1 MQRRLRRAAM
11 DAGVTLVAPETVF
24 LSADTRLGRDVVVEP
39 NVTFCGGVTVG
50 EGARIC
56 SFSHLEGAAVGAGAR
71 VGPFARLRPG
81 AVLEE
86 EVHVGNF
93 VEVKA
98 ARLGAGAKANHL
110 SYIGDSDIGA
120 RTNIGAGTITCNYDG
135 VNKSR
140 TIIGEGA
147 FIGSNTA
154 LVAPVTVGDGAIV
167 AAGSVIVQ
175 RCPSGRAVDRP
186 RAAGGQARTRGRD
199 PGATTEEE
207 LMCGIIGI
215 IASDMVASG
224 LLEGLRRLEYRGY
237 DSAGIATLVDGRIEC
252 RRAEGKLAN
261 LARRLDHQ
269 PVQGAIGIGH
279 TRWATHG
286 LPTETNAHPIAT
298 GRVAVVHNGIIENF
312 QALRQE
318 LEGLGH
324 AFRTD
329 TDTEAVAILATHFLE
344 QGLSPREAV
353 AKTLARLD
361 GAFALAFLFA
371 GEHDLLIG
379 ARRGSPLAIGYGDG
393 EMFLGSDA
401 LALAPLTR
409 RITYLEE
416 GDWAVVTSRAVTIFD
431 AANNEVQRPIRESAA
446 SGALI
451 GKGNYRH
458 FMLKEIFE
466 QPAVI
471 GDTLNALINPA
482 TRTVH
487 LPELPFE
494 LGELERVTMIACG
507 TAYHACIVA
516 KYWLER
522 IARISVEIDIASEF
536 RYRAPAMPRGGAAI
550 FVSQSGET
558 ADTLAALRY
567 AKAQGQKIIAVVN
580 QPESSIARE
589 ADVVL
594 PTLAGPEIGV
604 ASTKAFT
611 TQLAVLASFTV
622 ALARAR
628 GAISHSRE
636 AELVGVMTEIP
647 SRASDVLNH
656 DERIRE
662 IAVEIAE
669 ARDVL
674 YLGRGS
680 AYPLALEGALKLK
693 EISYIHAEG
702 YAAGEMKHGPIALID
717 ENVPVIVLAPHDDLF
732 EKTLG
737 NVEEVMA
744 RGGRVV
750 MISDAAGVARL
761 ADRLAFGIAVPNCDP
776 FVAPLLYAIPIQLLA
791 YHVAVLKGTD
801 VDQPR
806 NLAKSV
812 TVE

>member
-1 MQRRLRRAAM
+1 
-11 DAGVTLVAPETVF
+11 
-24 LSADTRLGRDVVVEP
+24 
-39 NVTFCGGVTVG
+39 
-50 EGARIC
+50 
-56 SFSHLEGAAVGAGAR
+56 
-71 VGPFARLRPG
+71 
-81 AVLEE
+81 
-86 EVHVGNF
+86 
-93 VEVKA
+93 
-98 ARLGAGAKANHL
+98 
-110 SYIGDSDIGA
+110 
-120 RTNIGAGTITCNYDG
+120 
-135 VNKSR
+135 
-140 TIIGEGA
+140 
-147 FIGSNTA
+147 
-154 LVAPVTVGDGAIV
+154 
-167 AAGSVIVQ
+167 
-175 RCPSGRAVDRP
+175 
-186 RAAGGQARTRGRD
+186 
-199 PGATTEEE
+199 
-207 LMCGIIGI
+207 MCGIIGI
-215 IASDMVASG
+215 IAKDTVAPG
-224 LLEGLRRLEYRGY
+224 LIEGLRRLEYRGY
-237 DSAGIATLVDGRIEC
+237 DSAGIATLVDGRIER
-252 RRAEGKLAN
+252 RRAEGKLVN
-261 LARRLDHQ
+261 LARRLDDE

-298 GRVAVVHNGIIENF
+298 ERVAVVHNGIIENF
-312 QALRQE
+312 QALRAE
-318 LEGLGH
+318 LTSRGY
-324 AFRTD
+324 AFQTE
-329 TDTEAVAILATHFLE
+329 TDTEAVAILATYFLD
-344 QGLSPREAV
+344 QGLSPQKAV
-353 AKTLARLD
+353 AKTLGCLE

-409 RITYLEE
+409 RITYLDE
-416 GDWAVVTSRAVTIFD
+416 GDWAVVTSSKVTIFD
-431 AANNEVQRPIRESAA
+431 ADNAEVQRPVRELAA

-458 FMLKEIFE
+458 FMQKEIFE

-471 GDTLNALINPA
+471 GDTINSLVNPA

-487 LPELPFE
+487 LPELPFS
-494 LGELERVTMIACG
+494 LGEVERVTIIACG
-507 TAYHACIVA
+507 TSWHAALVA

-522 IARISVEIDIASEF
+522 IARIAVEVDIASEF

-550 FVSQSGET
+550 FISQSGET

-567 AKAQGQKIIAVVN
+567 AKSQRQHVIAVVN

-589 ADVVL
+589 ADIVL

-611 TQLAVLASFTV
+611 TQLAVLG
-622 ALARAR
+622 ALTIAMARAR
-628 GAISHSRE
+628 GAITHERE
-636 AELVGVMTEIP
+636 AALVGHLTEIP
-647 SRASDVLNH
+647 SRASEVLNH
-656 DERIRE
+656 DERLRE
-662 IAVEIAE
+662 IAQSVAE

-680 AYPLALEGALKLK
+680 AFPLALEGALKLK
-693 EISYIHAEG
+693 EISYVHAEG

-717 ENVPVIVLAPHDDLF
+717 ESVPVIVLAPNDDLF

-744 RGGRVV
+744 RGGKVV
-750 MISDAAGVARL
+750 MISDPAGVARL
-761 ADRLAFGIAVPNCDP
+761 GDRLAYGVAVPSCDP

-791 YHVAVLKGTD
+791 YHTAVIKGTD